1 MKILLISGHGAG
13 DSGACAKIKGKTYKE
28 AEETVVMV
36 KKIKEQLSK
45 YNVTVDLYPTDR
57 NAYEDVKAGCL
68 KVDFSKY
75 DYVLEIHFNA
85 CVNDLKGNGKTTG
98 TEAFITTSDK
108 TNSAEKNMLSC
119 LSALGLNNR
128 GVKSHNWTVINRAKT
143 KGADSCLL
151 EVCFI
156 DDADDMA
163 IYTKNKDSVAK
174 TIALGVVK
182 TYSLKKKTTTN
193 TNEITTKKNKTNT
206 KAKTVAAA
214 KSYSKGL
221 YGNYKVN
228 AKSLNM
234 RSSPNSENDDNIITS
249 LKNGEVV
256 TCYGYYTRADG
267 MNWFL
272 VTHNGYVGYCC
283 AKYLK
288 KEVGGRMDGD

>member
-57 NAYEDVKAGCL
+57 NAYEDAKAGCL

-75 DYVLEIHFNA
+75 NYVLEIHFNA

-163 IYTKNKDSVAK
+163 IYTKNKDNVAK
-174 TIALGVVK
+174 AIALGVVK
-182 TYSLKKKTTTN
+182 TYSLKKKTTTG
-193 TNEITTKKNKTNT
+193 TKTSTTTKSKKTT
-206 KAKTVAAA
+206 KTKTVAAA

-221 YGNYKVN
+221 AGNYKVT

-234 RSSPNSENDDNIITS
+234 RLSPNSDNDYNIITS

-256 TCYGYYTRADG
+256 ACYGYYTNAEE

-272 VTHNGYVGYCC
+272 VTHDGHVGYCC

-288 KEVGGRMDGD
+288 KK

>member
-13 DSGACAKIKGKTYKE
+13 DVGACAKIKEKTYKE
-28 AEETVVMV
+28 AEETIVMV
-36 KKIKEQLSK
+36 KKIKEQLAP

-57 NAYEDVKAGCL
+57 NAYEDAKAGCL

-98 TEAFITTSDK
+98 TEAFVTTSDK
-108 TNSAEKNMLSC
+108 TKSAEVKMLSC

-163 IYTKNKDSVAK
+163 IYTKNKDNVAK
-174 TIALGVVK
+174 AIALGIVK
-182 TYSLKKKTTTN
+182 TYLLKKKATSGN
-193 TNEITTKKNKTNT
+193 TKKST
-206 KAKTVAAA
+206 KKKTVAAA
-214 KSYSKGL
+214 KSFSKSFAGK
-221 YGNYKVN
+221 YKVTTE
-228 AKSLNM
+228 SIRL
-234 RSSPNSENDDNIITS
+234 RLSPSKEDNTIVSI
-249 LKNGEVV
+249 KKGETVN
-256 TCYGYYTRADG
+256 CYGYYTHADG
-267 MNWFL
+267 VNWL
-272 VTHNGYVGYCC
+272 LLEYKGNVGYCS
-283 AKYLK
+283 AKHLTK
-288 KEVGGRMDGD
+288 K

>member
-28 AEETVVMV
+28 AEETIVMV
-36 KKIKEQLSK
+36 KKIKEQLSN

-57 NAYEDVKAGCL
+57 NAYEDAKKGFL

-143 KGADSCLL
+143 KCADSCLL

-163 IYTKNKDSVAK
+163 IYTKNKDNVAK
-174 TIALGVVK
+174 AIALGVVK
-182 TYSLKKKTTTN
+182 TYSLKKKTSNSKKTNAKTSTT
-193 TNEITTKKNKTNT
+193 TKNKTTT
-206 KAKTVAAA
+206 KTKTVAAA

-221 YGNYKVN
+221 SGNYKVN
-228 AKSLNM
+228 ATSLRM
-234 RSSPNSENDDNIITS
+234 RLSPNSEDDDNIVTS
-249 LKNGEVV
+249 LKNGDVV
-256 TCYGYYTRADG
+256 TCYGYYTSADG

-272 VTHNGYVGYCC
+272 VTNNGCVGYCC

-288 KEVGGRMDGD
+288 KK

>member
-28 AEETVVMV
+28 AEETIVMV

-45 YNVTVDLYPTDR
+45 YNVTVDIYPTDR
-57 NAYEDVKAGCL
+57 NVYEDAKNGCL

-98 TEAFITTSDK
+98 TEAFVTTSDK
-108 TNSAEKNMLSC
+108 TNKAEKNMLSC

-128 GVKSHNWTVINRAKT
+128 GVKSHNLTVINRAKT

-163 IYTKNKDSVAK
+163 IYTKNKDNVAK
-174 TIALGVVK
+174 AIALGVVK
-182 TYSLKKKTTTN
+182 TYSLKKKSASGN
-193 TNEITTKKNKTNT
+193 TKAESTTKKSNT
-206 KAKTVAAA
+206 KSTKKTVAAA
-214 KSYSKGL
+214 KSYSKSLVGK
-221 YGNYKVN
+221 YKVN
-228 AKSLNM
+228 ATSINM
-234 RSSPNSENDDNIITS
+234 IFSPNSEDKSNIVTS
-249 LKNGEVV
+249 IKRAEKVN
-256 TCYGYYTRADG
+256 CYGYYTHNDG
-267 MNWFL
+267 INWFL
-272 VTHNGYVGYCC
+272 VECKGNVGYCS
-283 AKYLK
+283 AKHLTK
-288 KEVGGRMDGD
+288 K

>member
-1 MKILLISGHGAG
+1 MKILLISGHGGG
-13 DSGACAKIKGKTYKE
+13 DVGACAKIKGKTYKE
-28 AEETVVMV
+28 AEETIVMV
-36 KKIKEQLSK
+36 KKIKEQLSN

-57 NAYEDVKAGCL
+57 NAYEDAKKGCL

-75 DYVLEIHFNA
+75 DYVLEVHFNA
-85 CVNDLKGNGKTTG
+85 CVNDLRGNGKTTG

-128 GVKSHNWTVINRAKT
+128 GVKSHNWTVINRAKA
-143 KGADSCLL
+143 KGSDSCLL

-163 IYTKNKDSVAK
+163 IYKKNKDNVAK
-174 TIALGVVK
+174 AIALGVVK
-182 TYSLKKKTTTN
+182 TYSLKKKTSNSKKTST
-193 TNEITTKKNKTNT
+193 TTKDKTTT
-206 KAKTVAAA
+206 KTKTVAAA

-221 YGNYKVN
+221 AGNYKVN
-228 AKSLNM
+228 ATSLRM
-234 RSSPNSENDDNIITS
+234 RLSPNSEYDDNIITS
-249 LKNGEVV
+249 LKNGDVV
-256 TCYGYYTRADG
+256 TCYGYYTSADG

-272 VTHNGYVGYCC
+272 VTNNGYVGYCC

-288 KEVGGRMDGD
+288 KK

>member
-1 MKILLISGHGAG
+1 MISGHGAG

-28 AEETVVMV
+28 AEETIVMV

-57 NAYEDVKAGCL
+57 NAYEDAKKGCL

-85 CVNDLKGNGKTTG
+85 CVNDLNGNGKTTG

-108 TNSAEKNMLSC
+108 TNKAEKNMLSC

-163 IYTKNKDSVAK
+163 IYTKNKDNVAK
-174 TIALGVVK
+174 AIALGIVK
-182 TYSLKKKTTTN
+182 TYLLKKKAKSSN
-193 TNEITTKKNKTNT
+193 AKKATKK
-206 KAKTVAAA
+206 KTVEAA
-214 KSYSKGL
+214 KSFSKAFAGK
-221 YGNYKVN
+221 YKVT
-228 AKSLNM
+228 AESIRL
-234 RSSPNSENDDNIITS
+234 RLSPSKEDNTIVSI
-249 LKNGEVV
+249 KKGEIVN
-256 TCYGYYTRADG
+256 CYGYYTHADG
-267 MNWFL
+267 ENWFL
-272 VTHNGYVGYCC
+272 VEYKGNVGYCS
-283 AKYLK
+283 AKYLTK
-288 KEVGGRMDGD
+288 K

>member
-1 MKILLISGHGAG
+1 MKILLVSGHGAG
-13 DSGACAKIKGKTYKE
+13 DNGACAKIKGKTYKE
-28 AEETVVMV
+28 AEETIVMV

-57 NAYEDVKAGCL
+57 NAYEDAKAGCL

-108 TNSAEKNMLSC
+108 TNKAEKNMLSC

-128 GVKSHNWTVINRAKT
+128 GVKSHNWTVINRAKA

-163 IYTKNKDSVAK
+163 IYTKNKDNVAK
-174 TIALGVVK
+174 AIALGIVK
-182 TYSLKKKTTTN
+182 AYSLKKKSTSN
-193 TNEITTKKNKTNT
+193 TTKKSTT
-206 KAKTVAAA
+206 KKTVAAA
-214 KSYSKGL
+214 KSFSKALTGK
-221 YGNYKVN
+221 YKVTK
-228 AKSLNM
+228 ASTSL
-234 RSSPNSENDDNIITS
+234 RLSPSKEDNIIVS
-249 LKNGEVV
+249 IKKGETVN
-256 TCYGYYTRADG
+256 CYGYYTHTDG
-267 MNWFL
+267 ANWFL
-272 VTHNGYVGYCC
+272 VEYKGNVGYCS
-283 AKYLK
+283 AKYLTK
-288 KEVGGRMDGD
+288 K

>member
-28 AEETVVMV
+28 AEETIVMV
-36 KKIKEQLSK
+36 KKIKEQLAP
-45 YNVTVDLYPTDR
+45 YNVTVDIYPTDR
-57 NAYEDVKAGCL
+57 NAYDDAKKGCL

-75 DYVLEIHFNA
+75 NYVLEIHFNA

-143 KGADSCLL
+143 KGSDSCLL

-163 IYTKNKDSVAK
+163 IYTKNKDNIAK
-174 TIALGVVK
+174 AIALGIVK
-182 TYSLKKKTTTN
+182 TYLLKKKATSSN
-193 TNEITTKKNKTNT
+193 TKKAT
-206 KAKTVAAA
+206 KKKTVAAA
-214 KSYSKGL
+214 KSFSKEFAGK
-221 YGNYKVN
+221 YKVTTE
-228 AKSLNM
+228 S
-234 RSSPNSENDDNIITS
+234 TS
-249 LKNGEVV
+249 LRLSPGKEDDIIVSIKKGEIAN
-256 TCYGYYTRADG
+256 CYGYYTHADG
-267 MNWFL
+267 VNWLL
-272 VTHNGYVGYCC
+272 VEYKGNVGYCSV
-283 AKYLK
+283 KHLTK
-288 KEVGGRMDGD
+288 K

>member
-28 AEETVVMV
+28 AEETIVMV

-57 NAYEDVKAGCL
+57 NAYEDAKKGCL

-75 DYVLEIHFNA
+75 NYVLEIHFNA

-108 TNSAEKNMLSC
+108 TNKAEKNMLSC

-163 IYTKNKDSVAK
+163 IYTKNKDNVAK
-174 TIALGVVK
+174 AIALGVVK
-182 TYSLKKKTTTN
+182 TYSLKKKSASGNIKLESTA
-193 TNEITTKKNKTNT
+193 KKSNT
-206 KAKTVAAA
+206 KYTKKTVAAA
-214 KSYSKGL
+214 KSYSKSLVGE
-221 YGNYKVN
+221 YNVN
-228 AKSLNM
+228 ATSLNM
-234 RSSPNSENDDNIITS
+234 RLSPNAEDNSNIVTS
-249 LKNGEVV
+249 IKRAEKVN
-256 TCYGYYTRADG
+256 CYGYYTHADG
-267 MNWFL
+267 ANWFL
-272 VTHNGYVGYCC
+272 VEYKGNVGYCS
-283 AKYLK
+283 AKYLTK
-288 KEVGGRMDGD
+288 K

>member
-13 DSGACAKIKGKTYKE
+13 DYGACAKIKGKTYKE
-28 AEETVVMV
+28 AEETIVMV

-57 NAYEDVKAGCL
+57 NAYEDAKAGCL
-68 KVDFSKY
+68 KVDLTKY
-75 DYVLEIHFNA
+75 NYVLEIHFNA

-108 TNSAEKNMLSC
+108 TNSAEVNILSC

-163 IYTKNKDSVAK
+163 IYTKNKDNVAK
-174 TIALGVVK
+174 AIALGIVK
-182 TYSLKKKTTTN
+182 TYLLKKKATSSN
-193 TNEITTKKNKTNT
+193 TKKAT
-206 KAKTVAAA
+206 KKKTVAAA
-214 KSYSKGL
+214 KSFSKAFAGK
-221 YGNYKVN
+221 YKVT
-228 AKSLNM
+228 AESTSL
-234 RSSPNSENDDNIITS
+234 RLSPSKEDNIIISIKKGKTV
-249 LKNGEVV
+249 N
-256 TCYGYYTRADG
+256 CYGYYTHEDG
-267 MNWFL
+267 VNWFL
-272 VTHNGYVGYCC
+272 VEYKGNVGYCS
-283 AKYLK
+283 AKRLTK
-288 KEVGGRMDGD
+288 K

>member
-28 AEETVVMV
+28 AEETIVMV
-36 KKIKEQLSK
+36 KKIKEELSK

-57 NAYEDVKAGCL
+57 NAYEDAKKGCL

-75 DYVLEIHFNA
+75 NYVLEIHFNA

-128 GVKSHNWTVINRAKT
+128 GVKSHNWTVINRAKM

-163 IYTKNKDSVAK
+163 IYTKNKDNVAK
-174 TIALGVVK
+174 AIALGVVK
-182 TYSLKKKTTTN
+182 TYSLKKKSASGNIKLEST
-193 TNEITTKKNKTNT
+193 EKKSNT
-206 KAKTVAAA
+206 KYKKKTVVAA
-214 KSYSKGL
+214 KSYSKSLVGK
-221 YGNYKVN
+221 YKVN
-228 AKSLNM
+228 ATSLNM
-234 RSSPNSENDDNIITS
+234 RLSPNAEDNSNIVTS
-249 LKNGEVV
+249 IKRAEKVN
-256 TCYGYYTRADG
+256 CYGYYTHADG
-267 MNWFL
+267 ANWFL
-272 VTHNGYVGYCC
+272 VEYKGNVGYCL
-283 AKYLK
+283 AKYLTK
-288 KEVGGRMDGD
+288 K

>member
-28 AEETVVMV
+28 AEETIVMV

-57 NAYEDVKAGCL
+57 NAYEDAKKGCL

-75 DYVLEIHFNA
+75 NYVLEIHFNA
-85 CVNDLKGNGKTTG
+85 CVNDLNGNGKTTG

-108 TNSAEKNMLSC
+108 TNKAEKNMLSC

-143 KGADSCLL
+143 KGSDSCLL

-163 IYTKNKDSVAK
+163 IYTKNKDNVAK
-174 TIALGVVK
+174 AIALGVVK
-182 TYSLKKKTTTN
+182 TYSLKKKSASGNIKLESTAKKSN
-193 TNEITTKKNKTNT
+193 TKYTKK
-206 KAKTVAAA
+206 TVVAA
-214 KSYSKGL
+214 KSYSKSLVGK
-221 YGNYKVN
+221 YKVN
-228 AKSLNM
+228 ATSLNM
-234 RSSPNSENDDNIITS
+234 RLSTNAEDNSNIVTS
-249 LKNGEVV
+249 IKREEKVN
-256 TCYGYYTRADG
+256 CYGYYTHDDG
-267 MNWFL
+267 INWFL
-272 VTHNGYVGYCC
+272 VEYKGNVGYCS
-283 AKYLK
+283 AKYLTK
-288 KEVGGRMDGD
+288 K